1 MEMLLPNGVM
11 GRKKKKKRKKAIDST
26 LARESDA
33 SLPVASV
40 SRVEFVLTD
49 ARLSPE
55 WNPGAAVDH
64 RSDSASPNFVQCT
77 FTVHVVYCYCL
88 ELSNSSQNS

>member
-11 GRKKKKKRKKAIDST
+11 RPKKKKAIDST

-33 SLPVASV
+33 SPPVASV
-40 SRVEFVLTD
+40 FRVVFVLTD

-64 RSDSASPNFVQCT
+64 RSGPASPNFVQWT
-77 FTVHVVYCYCL
+77 LVTVHHC
-88 ELSNSSQNS
+88 